1 METLN
6 PKATIYMKTTI
17 LGILIIVST
26 VSNACVQLLKGG
38 SPDLIGAFTTITAGI
53 GLIKAQDQ

>member
-1 METLN
+1 MGTL
-6 PKATIYMKTTI
+6 KLKSIVHMKTTI
-17 LGILIIVST
+17 LGILIIVSA